1 MSIPASIAC
10 SRFGLGPRP
19 GELAEAATDP
29 RGWLKGQVRD
39 AGIPAA
45 FDGLPAAEPLL
56 AELLT
61 KRERGGDGVAE
72 KVIRERFVP
81 AYLREVAARMQARVE
96 SRQPFLER
104 LASFWSNH
112 FTVSVQKPVV
122 LALAGAYEREAIRP
136 HLLGRFEDMLLA
148 VVRHPAMLA
157 YLDNLTSFGPNSR
170 VGKRRKQGLNEN
182 LAREILELHTLGVDG
197 GYAQEDVTALARML
211 TGWTVESA
219 KMGHPGRFRFFDL
232 VHEPGPKTFL
242 GRSWPEDGADEAV
255 AALRHLARHPSTARH
270 VARKLARHF
279 CADEPPTGL
288 AIALERRF
296 LETQGD
302 LAALAQ
308 ALIDAPEC
316 WSAEPGKLRSP
327 DDFVTAA
334 LRALDAPAPPADKL
348 LASLKILGQTTFAA
362 PSPAGWPDRAADWLS
377 PEALL
382 QRAEWSMA
390 LAQKIAGR
398 TEPMT
403 LLEASTGPLA
413 DTPTRQAVQR
423 APSAADGLALALA
436 SPAFQRR

>member
-1 MSIPASIAC
+1 MSIPAWIAC

-19 GELAEAATDP
+19 GELPEAATDP
-29 RGWLKGQVRD
+29 RGWLKGQLRD

-72 KVIRERFVP
+72 MVIRERFVP

-112 FTVSVQKPVV
+112 FTVSVQKPIV
-122 LALAGAYEREAIRP
+122 LALAGAYEREGIRP
-136 HLLGRFEDMLLA
+136 HLLGRLEDMLLA

-197 GYAQEDVTALARML
+197 GYAQDDVTALARML

-219 KMGHPGRFRFFDL
+219 KMGHPGRFHFFDL

-279 CADEPPTGL
+279 CADDPPVRL
-288 AIALERRF
+288 AGALERRF
-296 LETQGD
+296 LETGGD
-302 LAALAQ
+302 LAELAET
-308 ALIDAPEC
+308 LIAAPEC
-316 WSAEPGKLRSP
+316 WSAEPGKLRGP
-327 DDFVTAA
+327 DDFVTAS
-334 LRALDAPAPPADKL
+334 LRALDLPSPPADKL
-348 LASLKILGQTTFAA
+348 VASLTILGQPTFAA
-362 PSPAGWPDRAADWLS
+362 PSPAGWPDRAADWMS

-390 LAQKIAGR
+390 VAQKVAGR
-398 TEPMT
+398 AGPAE
-403 LLEASTGPLA
+403 LLDQTVGPLA
-413 DTPTRQAVQR
+413 DPATRLAVQR
-423 APSAADGLALALA
+423 APTQADGLALALA